1 MISKYWG
8 QLENDFLQ
16 RKFISQIMAGPTL
29 TMTSAENI
37 KLIEE
42 LYVFV
47 SDDTSRKYKKI
58 LREPEIRWHSAI
70 S

>member
-1 MISKYWG
+1 
-8 QLENDFLQ
+8 
-16 RKFISQIMAGPTL
+16 MAGPTL